1 MAKAGP
7 LAACTFPQ
15 ARVNRLGMGERRKR
29 RSAQSGSAFGALVEA
44 LRTMIDAE
52 TPIRA
57 WSDIRHLS
65 LRHDILAYEAACLE

>member
-1 MAKAGP
+1 
-7 LAACTFPQ
+7 
-15 ARVNRLGMGERRKR
+15 MGERRKR